1 VDRAVP
7 EKDQPSLVDLLYA
20 KLIEFEPKLDRLLTA
35 LREEE
40 AAQEREKEQL
50 GGQGENGRE

>member
-1 VDRAVP
+1 MDKAIP

-20 KLIEFEPKLDRLLTA
+20 KLIEFEPKLDRLLAA
-35 LREEE
+35 LREED
-40 AAQEREKEQL
+40 AAQEREKNRL

>member
-1 VDRAVP
+1 MDRADP
-7 EKDQPSLVDLLYA
+7 EKGQPSLVDLLYA
-20 KLIEFEPKLDRLLTA
+20 KLIEFEPKLDRLLAA

-40 AAQEREKEQL
+40 AAQQREEQL